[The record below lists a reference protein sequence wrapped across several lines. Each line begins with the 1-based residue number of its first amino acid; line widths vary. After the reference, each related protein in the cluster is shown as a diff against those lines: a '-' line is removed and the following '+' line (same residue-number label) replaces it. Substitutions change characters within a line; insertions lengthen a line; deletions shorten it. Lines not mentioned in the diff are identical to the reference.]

1 MKRVVVASGN
11 TGKLAEI
18 RAVLAGAGIECIPQA
33 ALGIAPA
40 AETGASFEENA
51 LIKARQAAR
60 AAGLPAIADD
70 SGLEVEALGGRPG
83 VRSARYAGDDAS
95 DGDNVDR
102 LLAELQGVRGA
113 ERRARFRCVAVLLD
127 AAGGQP
133 LLAEGEWEGVI
144 LTQRRGSGGFGYDPV
159 FFDPR
164 LGKAAAELRPDEKN
178 RVSHRGRAF
187 RRLARLMAAREAG
200 A

>member
-1 MKRVVVASGN
+1 MKQVVVASGN
-11 TGKLAEI
+11 PGKLAEI
-18 RAVLAGAGIECIPQA
+18 RAVLAGAGIECIPQSE
-33 ALGIAPA
+33 LGIVPA

-51 LIKARQAAR
+51 LIKARQAVC

-83 VRSARYAGDDAS
+83 VRSARYAGDDAT

-102 LLAELQGVRGA
+102 LLAELEGVRGA
-113 ERRARFRCVAVLLD
+113 DRKARFRCVAVLLD
-127 AAGGQP
+127 AAGAKP
-133 LLAEGEWEGVI
+133 LLAEGAWHGVI
-144 LTQRRGSGGFGYDPV
+144 LTERRGSRGFGYDPV

-178 RVSHRGRAF
+178 RVSHRGMAF
-187 RRLARLMAAREAG
+187 RKLGQLMAEREAG